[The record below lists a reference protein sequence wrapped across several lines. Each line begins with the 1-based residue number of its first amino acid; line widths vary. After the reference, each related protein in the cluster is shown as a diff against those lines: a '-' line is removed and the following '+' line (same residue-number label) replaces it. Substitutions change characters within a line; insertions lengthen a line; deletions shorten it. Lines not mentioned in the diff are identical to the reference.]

1 MWKTLPLRGYMLGL
15 RAVTAAMPFRWP
27 RLFEGSG
34 SAMALLAHLAEAGH
48 RRVLVVTDASLVEL
62 GLLAPLCAELERL
75 GVEPLLFSAITPDPT
90 IDQVEAG
97 LARLRHHGADALLA
111 VGGGSPIDAAKLIG
125 ARARNRKPVARM
137 AGLFR
142 IHRGMLP
149 LYVLPTTAGTGS
161 EATLAAVVR
170 DPERQRKLAAM
181 DPRLIPTAAALD
193 AELMVGLPPAITAA
207 TGMDALTHAV
217 EAFIS
222 RNALARTDAKALE
235 AARLIVHYL
244 PEAYRHG
251 ENREARQQMARAAHL
266 AGIAFT
272 QAGVGYVHAI
282 AHQVGARYGTPHGLA
297 NAILMPPVLE
307 HALPAC
313 EARLAKLARHCGIG
327 HDTGSDQEKALAL
340 IAHIRGM
347 QAEFA
352 MPTRLAA
359 LLEADIPA
367 IARAARREA
376 RFTYAVPRYLSQA
389 EAEALI
395 RRLLPEPASDGR
407 PSR

>member
-75 GVEPLLFSAITPDPT
+75 
-90 IDQVEAG
+90 
-97 LARLRHHGADALLA
+97 
-111 VGGGSPIDAAKLIG
+111 
-125 ARARNRKPVARM
+125 
-137 AGLFR
+137 
-142 IHRGMLP
+142 
-149 LYVLPTTAGTGS
+149 
-161 EATLAAVVR
+161 
-170 DPERQRKLAAM
+170 
-181 DPRLIPTAAALD
+181 
-193 AELMVGLPPAITAA
+193 
-207 TGMDALTHAV
+207 
-217 EAFIS
+217 
-222 RNALARTDAKALE
+222 
-235 AARLIVHYL
+235 
-244 PEAYRHG
+244 
-251 ENREARQQMARAAHL
+251 
-266 AGIAFT
+266 
-272 QAGVGYVHAI
+272 
-282 AHQVGARYGTPHGLA
+282 
-297 NAILMPPVLE
+297 
-307 HALPAC
+307 
-313 EARLAKLARHCGIG
+313 AKLARHCGIG

-352 MPTRLAA
+352 IPTRLAA
-359 LLEADIPA
+359 LRESDIPT

-395 RRLLPEPASDGR
+395 RRVLPEPASDGR